1 MYSATVLIPGDPD
14 AEMLVVLPSIL
25 DLFKSIVPI
34 PVNVSLERPTV
45 TVLIAPVVAIPTE
58 VGIKSTFKD
67 DPSIY
72 A

>member
-1 MYSATVLIPGDPD
+1 MSMYSATVLIPGDPD

-45 TVLIAPVVAIPTE
+45 TVLIAPV
-58 VGIKSTFKD
+58 
-67 DPSIY
+67 
-72 A
+72 